1 MEGEKQAIAARLEA
15 TRQALL
21 DELRGLLEHEVM
33 RPTGVGSWT
42 IKDIVGHLAAGERG
56 QHILLWLARHGLSFP
71 LPYYRIINLF
81 NWYQTRR
88 RRPRSFTQLLQDLA
102 ESRQATLQLLHS
114 LPDEELAR
122 RVRHPVLGDVTVGEC
137 IAFIGQHEAEHLVQ
151 IRQALGRAG
160 RKT

>member
-1 MEGEKQAIAARLEA
+1 MESERQAIAARLEA

-21 DELRGLLEHEVM
+21 DEIKDLSERDVA
-33 RPTGVGSWT
+33 RPTGIGSWT
-42 IKDIVGHLAAGERG
+42 IKDIVGHIAAGERG

-88 RRPRSFTQLLQDLA
+88 QRPKSFSRLLQELA
-102 ESRQATLQLLHS
+102 ESRQATLELLRS

-137 IAFIGQHEAEHLVQ
+137 IAFIGQHEAEHLGQ
-151 IRQALGRAG
+151 IRQALGRPG
-160 RKT
+160 RRR